1 MPMFRKR
8 PVVVH
13 AWQYFDNIGTD
24 TAIIPVWAIEAIHSG
39 VIRVDDGE
47 TLICTLEGEM
57 RVSNGD
63 WLIRGV
69 AGEVYPCKPEI
80 FEATYEPVSE

>member
-1 MPMFRKR
+1 MKFRKK
-8 PVVVH
+8 PVVVD

-24 TAIIPVWAIEAIHSG
+24 TAVIPVWAIEAVNVGI
-39 VIRVDDGE
+39 IRVDDNE
-47 TLICTLEGEM
+47 TLVWTLEGEM

-63 WLIRGV
+63 WLIKGV
-69 AGEVYPCKPEI
+69 AGEIYSCKPDI